1 MGGAISTRLEDRGR
15 LDLLVEAG
23 VDVVVIDSR
32 YIYSQ
37 NPFENI
43 KISFSQGNSMYQIDL
58 VKYIK
63 KKYPHLQV
71 IGGNVVT
78 QNQAVNLINAG
89 VDALRIGMGSG
100 SICITQ
106 VQFFYENGF
115 NFQGS
120 CL

>member
-1 MGGAISTRLEDRGR
+1 
-15 LDLLVEAG
+15 
-23 VDVVVIDSR
+23 
-32 YIYSQ
+32 
-37 NPFENI
+37 
-43 KISFSQGNSMYQIDL
+43 MYQIDL

-106 VQFFYENGF
+106 VDFLKLLMPQ
-115 NFQGS
+115 
-120 CL
+120 

>member
-1 MGGAISTRLEDRGR
+1 
-15 LDLLVEAG
+15 
-23 VDVVVIDSR
+23 
-32 YIYSQ
+32 
-37 NPFENI
+37 
-43 KISFSQGNSMYQIDL
+43 MYQIDL

-63 KKYPHLQV
+63 KKYPHFQV

-106 VQFFYENGF
+106 VDICYLFLTLTLSGFEMGF
-115 NFQGS
+115 NYFLGS
-120 CL
+120 LCGWETPRDGSL